1 MGYLVEFNGKRW
13 LFPGDTRSYDASQLP
28 SFGPVDV
35 LFAQV
40 WLGRG
45 CAVQTTPPLLD
56 AFCQFCV
63 DLQPKHIVLTH
74 LQDFGRDAND
84 YWDSEHV
91 QQITALIAEKEP
103 DISISSGL
111 IGDRIAGLDDERIQ

>member
-1 MGYLVEFNGKRW
+1 MGYLVEFDEKRW

-28 SFGPVDV
+28 SLGPVDV
-35 LFAQV
+35 LFAHV

-45 CAVQTTPPLLD
+45 CALQDEPLILD

-74 LQDFGRDAND
+74 LQDFGRDVND
-84 YWDSEHV
+84 YWDIKHV
-91 QQITALIAEKEP
+91 QQITAFIAERRP
-103 DISISSGL
+103 DSSISSGL
-111 IGDRIAGLDDERIQ
+111 IGGQLVGYQTTL